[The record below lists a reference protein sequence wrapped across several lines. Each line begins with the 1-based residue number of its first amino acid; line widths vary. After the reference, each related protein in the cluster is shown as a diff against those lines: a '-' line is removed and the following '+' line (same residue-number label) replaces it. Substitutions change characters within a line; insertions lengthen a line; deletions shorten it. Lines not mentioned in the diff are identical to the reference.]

1 MFVRIAMNH
10 YVPLCLIE
18 TLEFAS
24 TGIVARTKLPQAQT
38 HSFRNLQ
45 VGLSTH
51 SLVVPEN
58 SLRNIPFCCPCK
70 IDSLGEGI
78 LHYFLIYFI
87 YLTNNCKVL
96 FKVPEFLPDV
106 SGISL
111 DASFSA
117 VTVVSILLSPKIFF
131 VIEIL
136 FAFLTSWKIPLSIS
150 VGL

>member
-1 MFVRIAMNH
+1 M
-10 YVPLCLIE
+10 
-18 TLEFAS
+18 
-24 TGIVARTKLPQAQT
+24 
-38 HSFRNLQ
+38 
-45 VGLSTH
+45 
-51 SLVVPEN
+51 
-58 SLRNIPFCCPCK
+58 
-70 IDSLGEGI
+70 
-78 LHYFLIYFI
+78 
-87 YLTNNCKVL
+87 

-150 VGL
+150 VGLWSPTTKKKKVKKISDQISDQI